1 VQVELKKGETIMT
14 DASLHLPAAFLHEA
28 FSDRSGVPSDHFEL
42 YYRGKRLEGKAALSS
57 WGVDKDAI
65 IEVKMRGRGGM
76 GDRKEEQPQIPAGKT
91 PSPSK
96 AFAEQKWLRSAKE
109 AGGCNDTNIGGSA
122 VVGRDAEGGKE
133 AADPLLNDGSGVS
146 GGGGGGGDAKAGDA
160 ATESSVTGKSKF
172 VFAEGPN
179 IVENAEANAAE
190 VANGMN
196 ASEVAKEAKAAEAK
210 AAGGYSANSNA
221 ADGMPPTQSLQDE
234 VAQLRAEIES
244 LRQAQAKPNAERSVG
259 PSIEAPAALESGG
272 NSSLKQVEEPEGEQ
286 DGRGRMA
293 FGSGPL
299 IAGASSF
306 VRTLWQQLRTG
317 KSDGQGLDAGDAAVA
332 DGSAATGGEKLE
344 AASAHIQASQAAK
357 NDELRDELA
366 AIGLTK
372 EGVVVRMN
380 EAGIES
386 VEALKDLSQKELL
399 EFMSREAQRSSAD
412 NDLSAIKAMTMYK
425 MVEEVHDSK
434 TGSNRKLLFVSS
446 KQADLISRDPSAI
459 DKMLRIFLDTQQPG
473 LVINLLPSMIRC
485 WMLVR
490 PRSGD
495 PDGERE
501 GVAALDRFMAEHIIP
516 LAEKTHAIILCSAV
530 QPFCVLSESL
540 SRMVKLVR
548 ARWGSKLPFT
558 IISFSGHV
566 AHLYMNQR
574 NDSTWKAIRDSSKVW
589 RGRENNE
596 IKAKIE
602 SLRKDKTDRKDFDM
616 DLDPNGNNFIMV
628 DSTGASTSYG
638 SYNRL
643 VFEVARQLAAELP
656 SIAIK
661 TGKSKVTTTL
671 AETDASGIE
680 VALSNVAAG
689 TPVLLLDL
697 TKRLVM
703 PAVPAAP
710 RTPAP
715 TPCPPVSQGPAG
727 AVELELEPGTKPEL
741 KLTTMCKEWWARCFS
756 RLKQDISQRLA
767 TTIMPSPAATHP
779 MGEDAGPAM
788 RRRQIEWYREQVE
801 QETRMRVERNLPD
814 YDWDVCMIAHFH
826 DGAPPKLEPAHR
838 TRMHG
843 ATCTARIRTS
853 TRCARHS
860 AS

>member
-1 VQVELKKGETIMT
+1 M
-14 DASLHLPAAFLHEA
+14 
-28 FSDRSGVPSDHFEL
+28 
-42 YYRGKRLEGKAALSS
+42 
-57 WGVDKDAI
+57 
-65 IEVKMRGRGGM
+65 
-76 GDRKEEQPQIPAGKT
+76 
-91 PSPSK
+91 
-96 AFAEQKWLRSAKE
+96 
-109 AGGCNDTNIGGSA
+109 
-122 VVGRDAEGGKE
+122 
-133 AADPLLNDGSGVS
+133 
-146 GGGGGGGDAKAGDA
+146 
-160 ATESSVTGKSKF
+160 
-172 VFAEGPN
+172 
-179 IVENAEANAAE
+179 
-190 VANGMN
+190 
-196 ASEVAKEAKAAEAK
+196 
-210 AAGGYSANSNA
+210 
-221 ADGMPPTQSLQDE
+221 
-234 VAQLRAEIES
+234 
-244 LRQAQAKPNAERSVG
+244 
-259 PSIEAPAALESGG
+259 
-272 NSSLKQVEEPEGEQ
+272 
-286 DGRGRMA
+286 
-293 FGSGPL
+293 
-299 IAGASSF
+299 
-306 VRTLWQQLRTG
+306 
-317 KSDGQGLDAGDAAVA
+317 
-332 DGSAATGGEKLE
+332 
-344 AASAHIQASQAAK
+344 
-357 NDELRDELA
+357 
-366 AIGLTK
+366 
-372 EGVVVRMN
+372 VRMN
-380 EAGIES
+380 EAGVES
-386 VEALKDLSQKELL
+386 VKAFKDLSQKKLV
-399 EFMSREAQRSSAD
+399 EFMSKEAQRSSAD
-412 NDLSAIKAMTMYK
+412 NDLSTIKAKTMYK

-490 PRSGD
+490 PLFGD

-558 IISFSGHV
+558 IISFSAHV
-566 AHLYMNQR
+566 AHLYINQSK
-574 NDSTWKAIRDSSKVW
+574 DATWKTIRDLSNVW
-589 RGRENNE
+589 KGREKKE
-596 IKAKIE
+596 LKEKIE
-602 SLRKDKTDRKDFDM
+602 EQKIKNGGNSDM
-616 DLDPNGNNFIMV
+616 DLDPNGSNFIMV
-628 DSTGASTSYG
+628 DSTGASTAYD

-643 VFEVARQLAAELP
+643 VTEIARKLAAELP

-680 VALSNVAAG
+680 VALSNMEAG

-715 TPCPPVSQGPAG
+715 APCPPVSQGPAG
-727 AVELELEPGTKPEL
+727 AVELELEPGTRPEL
-741 KLTTMCKEWWARCFS
+741 KLTTMCKEWWARCFL
-756 RLKQDISQRLA
+756 RLKQDIGQKLA

-779 MGEDAGPAM
+779 TGENTDPAM

-826 DGAPPKLEPAHR
+826 DGAPPKPEPAHR
-838 TRMHG
+838 TRTHG

>member
-1 VQVELKKGETIMT
+1 VELKKGETIMT

-286 DGRGRMA
+286 DGRGRMV

-317 KSDGQGLDAGDAAVA
+317 KSDGQGLDAGDAAAA

-344 AASAHIQASQAAK
+344 AASAEPQREVAEAVAQAMVAAVREEMEAKLKQAKAEATAAK
-357 NDELRDELA
+357 EEAVQRHAAEMEVVKNGQKLEASARTVDEENAPAEA
-366 AIGLTK
+366 AKAEAKK
-372 EGVVVRMN
+372 E
-380 EAGIES
+380 A
-386 VEALKDLSQKELL
+386 A
-399 EFMSREAQRSSAD
+399 EAQV
-412 NDLSAIKAMTMYK
+412 L
-425 MVEEVHDSK
+425 DS
-434 TGSNRKLLFVSS
+434 R
-446 KQADLISRDPSAI
+446 A
-459 DKMLRIFLDTQQPG
+459 
-473 LVINLLPSMIRC
+473 
-485 WMLVR
+485 
-490 PRSGD
+490 
-495 PDGERE
+495 
-501 GVAALDRFMAEHIIP
+501 
-516 LAEKTHAIILCSAV
+516 
-530 QPFCVLSESL
+530 CVLC
-540 SRMVKLVR
+540 
-548 ARWGSKLPFT
+548 
-558 IISFSGHV
+558 I
-566 AHLYMNQR
+566 
-574 NDSTWKAIRDSSKVW
+574 
-589 RGRENNE
+589 
-596 IKAKIE
+596 
-602 SLRKDKTDRKDFDM
+602 
-616 DLDPNGNNFIMV
+616 
-628 DSTGASTSYG
+628 AS
-638 SYNRL
+638 
-643 VFEVARQLAAELP
+643 
-656 SIAIK
+656 
-661 TGKSKVTTTL
+661 
-671 AETDASGIE
+671 
-680 VALSNVAAG
+680 
-689 TPVLLLDL
+689 
-697 TKRLVM
+697 
-703 PAVPAAP
+703 
-710 RTPAP
+710 
-715 TPCPPVSQGPAG
+715 
-727 AVELELEPGTKPEL
+727 
-741 KLTTMCKEWWARCFS
+741 
-756 RLKQDISQRLA
+756 
-767 TTIMPSPAATHP
+767 
-779 MGEDAGPAM
+779 
-788 RRRQIEWYREQVE
+788 
-801 QETRMRVERNLPD
+801 
-814 YDWDVCMIAHFH
+814 
-826 DGAPPKLEPAHR
+826 
-838 TRMHG
+838 
-843 ATCTARIRTS
+843 
-853 TRCARHS
+853 CA
-860 AS
+860 